1 MPLASREWKPGMS
14 PNTRP
19 CRGCMPPCLPHA
31 NSQFPGPAQ
40 GVRMQMEV
48 KKPCLRSFA
57 FRASLYVRYLDLPS
71 RLPEVEGLKIP
82 LGLEKKGRHH
92 SAFIHSREVRISL
105 KQRINKILGANFS
118 GEKGTSTPLEV
129 FVYK

>member
-1 MPLASREWKPGMS
+1 
-14 PNTRP
+14 
-19 CRGCMPPCLPHA
+19 
-31 NSQFPGPAQ
+31 
-40 GVRMQMEV
+40 MQMEV

-57 FRASLYVRYLDLPS
+57 FRAFYMRYLDLPS

-82 LGLEKKGRHH
+82 LGLEKGRHH
-92 SAFIHSREVRISL
+92 SAFIHCREVRISL
-105 KQRINKILGANFS
+105 KQRINKILRANFS